1 MSRGLV
7 KGSLLLLAFFA
18 FTVSVDISPKA
29 YEMLLERGQGANSAW
44 ISDVYY
50 T

>member
-1 MSRGLV
+1 MSRGFISASRFFVTVLALV
-7 KGSLLLLAFFA
+7 
-18 FTVSVDISPKA
+18 VSVDISPKA
-29 YEMLLERGQGANSAW
+29 YEMLLERGQGANDAW